1 MKKMIAL
8 LLALLAAGALVAC
21 GGASTSSV
29 APTVS
34 PSTETGST
42 SSQKD
47 SSTPGAS
54 TVTPSVPT
62 SSQESGTTTGT
73 PSPATETLTPATPS
87 TPTPTSTLTPTP
99 VEEKIVA
106 VYKSG
111 DDEIKAEGTDS
122 VVLKPTKRPVA
133 GDTITVTAPTNYL
146 KVKHSKL
153 GETIL
158 YLPDKV
164 FTYVHQ
170 SNASVYMSSL
180 VVNKALTLTFST
192 PTKEELATKRNLAL
206 NPYDFTKGNVGF
218 PHATSN
224 NVYDQSGQFIPRNA
238 IDGVATNKGHGNTP
252 YQSWGPKATVLK
264 TDYFTIDFGRAVT
277 MDSVVLYLR
286 ADGFGGSNSHDAY
299 FKEITL
305 EFSDGSSVTINPT
318 KTADAQTFDFDA
330 VTTTYVKLTGFVT
343 DKTDSQGWAAIT
355 EIQVMGCEAVG
366 NE

>member
-1 MKKMIAL
+1 M
-8 LLALLAAGALVAC
+8 
-21 GGASTSSV
+21 
-29 APTVS
+29 
-34 PSTETGST
+34 
-42 SSQKD
+42 
-47 SSTPGAS
+47 
-54 TVTPSVPT
+54 
-62 SSQESGTTTGT
+62 
-73 PSPATETLTPATPS
+73 
-87 TPTPTSTLTPTP
+87 
-99 VEEKIVA
+99 A

-122 VVLKPTKRPVA
+122 VVLKPTKKPVA

-146 KVKHSKL
+146 KVKHSKF

-158 YLPDKV
+158 YLPDKI

-180 VVNKALTLTFST
+180 VLNKALTLTFST
-192 PTKEELATKRNLAL
+192 PTEEELTAKRNLAL

-277 MDSVVLYLR
+277 IDSVVLYLR

-305 EFSDGSSVTINPT
+305 EFSDGSSVTVNPT
-318 KTADAQTFDFDA
+318 STVYTFAHPLCDLTVTFLTPLLCDRPEVMSRPVSYVFYKIVPVEEGHTFEMYIDASCDLCGDEKGQN
-330 VTTTYVKLTGFVT
+330 FVHHVENGHAWIGAAEQNVLNESG
-343 DKTDSQGWAAIT
+343 DDVRIGWGYLHLVHPNAEVST
-355 EIQVMGCEAVG
+355 RNCLPYFGL
-366 NE
+366 

>member
-1 MKKMIAL
+1 M
-8 LLALLAAGALVAC
+8 
-21 GGASTSSV
+21 
-29 APTVS
+29 
-34 PSTETGST
+34 
-42 SSQKD
+42 
-47 SSTPGAS
+47 
-54 TVTPSVPT
+54 
-62 SSQESGTTTGT
+62 
-73 PSPATETLTPATPS
+73 
-87 TPTPTSTLTPTP
+87 
-99 VEEKIVA
+99 EEKIVA

-146 KVKHSKL
+146 KVKHSKF

-158 YLPDKV
+158 YLPDKI

-180 VVNKALTLTFST
+180 VLNKALTLTFST
-192 PTKEELATKRNLAL
+192 PTEEELTAKRNLAL

-224 NVYDQSGQFIPRNA
+224 NVHDQSGQFIPRNA

-305 EFSDGSSVTINPT
+305 EFSDGSSVTVNPT